1 MTEFADLAAQ
11 LVDDAES
18 AVAKDGIDQLKAEN
32 ALVGDAC
39 ERISEESREG
49 NISKS
54 ELNALAD
61 TLADTLDRYTKTD
74 LKAEFKTHFANG
86 SDGTAFDELIESR
99 LESIQAV
106 HSTDAKQGTV
116 WRWEFSDGVVLETE
130 TSKDGGRKHY
140 DWESFRRDYFDALVA
155 LGDGESIADPTG
167 DLTES
172 EEWQE
177 WINQQILD
185 NTEPVEHVGPR
196 TEAVRLLRDYI
207 ERNVAYRELSVM
219 RERNGIWTDSS
230 DPESVTELRIPLE
243 QIKRI
248 CDELSITTRAL
259 QIELDAR
266 GLTHED
272 VNGVSDAGYSDQ
284 VRIPYWVLA
293 PEIADPAD
301 IISDPTTPAEK
312 AAERRDERHESDR
325 TAVGGMEDAD
335 TESGS
340 DAPSGD
346 DPGGETEQTDMFGG
360 EPDEDEYT
368 PGMTDSFGTDP
379 DEEASDD

>member
-155 LGDGESIADPTG
+155 LEEGESIADPTG

-172 EEWQE
+172 KEWQE

-284 VRIPYWVLA
+284 VRVPYWVLA

-325 TAVGGMEDAD
+325 TAVGGMEDSD

-340 DAPSGD
+340 DASSGD
-346 DPGGETEQTDMFGG
+346 NPRGETEQTDMFGD

>member
-1 MTEFADLAAQ
+1 
-11 LVDDAES
+11 
-18 AVAKDGIDQLKAEN
+18 
-32 ALVGDAC
+32 
-39 ERISEESREG
+39 
-49 NISKS
+49 
-54 ELNALAD
+54 
-61 TLADTLDRYTKTD
+61 
-74 LKAEFKTHFANG
+74 
-86 SDGTAFDELIESR
+86 
-99 LESIQAV
+99 
-106 HSTDAKQGTV
+106 
-116 WRWEFSDGVVLETE
+116 
-130 TSKDGGRKHY
+130 
-140 DWESFRRDYFDALVA
+140 VA

-340 DAPSGD
+340 DASSGD
-346 DPGGETEQTDMFGG
+346 NPGGETEQTDMFGG

>member
-39 ERISEESREG
+39 ERISEESRGG

-61 TLADTLDRYTKTD
+61 TLADTLERYTKTD
-74 LKAEFKTHFANG
+74 LKNEFKTHFANG
-86 SDGTAFDELIESR
+86 SNGTAFDELIETR

-140 DWESFRRDYFDALVA
+140 DWEAFRRDYFDALVS
-155 LGDGESIADPTG
+155 LGEGESVSDPTG

-172 EEWQE
+172 GEWQE
-177 WINQQILD
+177 WINQQILN

-207 ERNVAYRELSVM
+207 ERNVAYRELNMM

-230 DPESVTELRIPLE
+230 DPDSMTELRIPLE

-266 GLTHED
+266 GLTHEN
-272 VNGVSDAGYSDQ
+272 VNGVSGAGYADQ
-284 VRIPYWVLA
+284 VRIPYWTLS
-293 PEIADPAD
+293 PSIADPSD
-301 IISDPTTPAEK
+301 VISDPTTPAEK

-325 TAVGGMEDAD
+325 TTVGDMENTDSDSASDVSSAD
-335 TESGS
+335 NPKGKR
-340 DAPSGD
+340 DQ
-346 DPGGETEQTDMFGG
+346 PGMFG
-360 EPDEDEYT
+360 DETDDDEYT
-368 PGMTDSFGTDP
+368 PGVTDSFGTDP